1 MNPKKIRGNT
11 HPAVLLPA
19 VTMALAAAGFLS
31 SAQAA
36 LQTAGALLVNVDAT
50 TAPAGAVTSLPN
62 AGTMGGV
69 FEANGSVSSIA
80 PVNGSGTPGLLMDG
94 GGYLIHKDAV
104 GGTLISA
111 AAGITGANP
120 SSTVEAWVLNPS
132 IPGEETIVAWG
143 HRNGPDGSNMSL
155 NYGSHQKWGAVG
167 HWGGPD
173 IGWDSCCDVDSATIL
188 PGVPVGG
195 LWHHL
200 VYTYDGTTQRVY
212 VDGALRNSENVNL
225 AIHALPAITIGGQSE
240 DDAGNVTAGLRAT
253 MTIGRIRIHDDAL
266 DAAGVANNY
275 NFEKADFTGDGFAPV
290 APIHRYRFANASGGA
305 PTGSAV
311 TDSIGTAH
319 GVVLGEGAT
328 FTGSR
333 VTIPGGSSGSAAYV
347 DLPNGLLS
355 ANSSD
360 NGGSGQITLEGWTKI
375 TGARSWSRVLDW
387 GSSDISTIADD
398 QPGGLVGGELFGPGG
413 VGANTG
419 QGMDYLFYSAQ
430 EGDNVNR
437 HVVVVRNID
446 GVAGP
451 EESVAFDT
459 PTFNKDFHFA
469 VTWDENAGVL
479 KVYENGILVSERGI
493 TAAQNRFSTINDVNV
508 WLGRSNWTNDQNMQ
522 GEFDEFRIYNRVL
535 NISELTRSAAAGPAA
550 LNVPGEAP
558 SYDAQPQPK
567 TVEEQFPVSFSVEVK
582 GQGPMTF
589 QWFNG
594 ADAIPGATAQT
605 LTFVTSVSQNG
616 SQIKCVTTN
625 PLGSTESAAATL
637 TVLGD
642 STKPT
647 LVGAAGGTAW
657 GPDENTFGVRFSEAV
672 NEADAENAANYTL
685 PGYTI
690 VGPGQLQ
697 ADNITV
703 VFGVTP
709 SLKTATCKTLSVSN
723 VRDRSPSGNAIV
735 ANSQTGVV
743 YAEGAIRYHR
753 YNSGSSFPNIP
764 STITFHNKLENP
776 EGGGN
781 HGDNY
786 RGTAHA
792 LLAPPVSGAYTF
804 YISADDGAEVYL
816 STTES
821 PANKVQLAREPAWA
835 GFRNYTGGDT
845 DGTGTG
851 RGNPPSNISSPVNLT
866 AGCRYYIEFDFRE
879 GGGGDFCSVAWRT
892 PAGGPNPGV
901 PANGSEPIGA
911 QYLSP
916 YNIGMSIPAGTPADQ
931 TIAEGR
937 RAVLSVNAS
946 GSPFQSFQWYK
957 GDGTPI
963 ADATNST
970 YTTEPLMFPADDQS
984 SYYVIA
990 QNSFSSVTSRTAVLT
1005 VTDDPTPP
1013 TVLGVISSSDG
1024 LSVTVMFS
1032 EPMNVPTI
1040 IDSFQYLITDGMG
1053 TPLGL
1058 LSDGVASADGMSVV
1072 FMTDPQPLNTVYTV
1086 AFETGIQD
1094 FSGNPIAAGTTATFS
1109 SWVVGCGG
1117 GVTFERYNGNS
1128 GGNVIQTL
1136 LNNPKFPNSPDAV
1149 EIVPT
1154 FTAGAGEG
1162 DQYGE
1167 NYGGRLRALF
1177 IPNAS
1182 GNWVFHLTSDDAS
1195 VLYLN
1200 PTGPNAAGK
1209 VKIAEELGCCRN
1221 FDAIPSAAIPM
1232 VAGQGY
1238 YIECLY
1244 QEGGG
1249 GDYARVHARLQ
1260 SAPVP
1265 VGRSV
1270 NDAIP
1275 GSMLGSVSAPAGV
1288 GGPINITAQPAD
1300 MTVLANSVVSVSVA
1314 ASNPNGLPLCYQ
1326 WQRSDDGGATFTD
1339 IVGATR
1345 PTYSFGPVILAD
1357 DGAAFQCV
1365 IGVIGSSTVSTPALL
1380 TVLADEVAP
1389 TALSATVPFSL
1400 TNIVIRFSEFMTEAA
1415 VEDAFSYSIPGFSIV
1430 GDPVM
1435 NADGMSVTIALD
1447 APVAFGATVSVSM
1460 ENLTDLAGNSINP
1473 NPTTL
1478 TAVAPVVSCG
1488 FLLFQAYDTSST
1500 GGTAVDLLLN
1510 HPNYPNNPRD
1520 TAYIGSFNSREV
1532 YPDDSHEQFG
1542 GQVSGYFIP
1551 PTSGNWIFYLRSDDA
1566 SRLVM
1571 NPLGTDPAGATTLTE
1586 ELGCCNGFSAH
1597 ASAPQML
1604 TAGEKY
1610 YISAIYKE
1618 GGGGDFVQV
1627 AAKLDT
1633 DPTSPDALSPIPGA
1647 YLAALAYAEGSFV
1660 TIGTQPADQL
1670 FIIPTGALLSEN
1682 FTAGD
1687 GGFTVANEG
1696 MPFEGPWTYD
1706 PASGSWKSNG
1716 QGPEINRPSA
1726 TRLTTGPIT
1735 MTQSGAVN
1743 LTMDHRYSFE
1753 GGAWDG
1759 GQVLV
1764 SVNGG
1769 AFTLVP
1775 AAAFTVNGYNGS
1787 VLAGSAAVNKGQAA
1801 FINTS
1806 AGHGA
1811 GTLLNSVCSLGSFS
1825 QGDVVRV
1832 QFLAANDTN
1841 TRQDQPQWEISNVR
1855 VTSAS
1860 VNFNVTFSVSAT
1872 ASAQTFYQWER
1883 DNGAGF
1889 QPIAGANGATL
1900 TLAPTLADN
1909 GAVVRVRIYTLGSTT
1924 VSDSATLTVV
1934 QPNTPPQFACG
1945 PNQNVNED
1953 AGPQVVPN
1961 WATGIQVHSITR
1973 TPILY
1978 GGDFSSLPAGSILGG
1993 NAAIS
1998 GGILHLT
2005 DAVNS
2010 QQSSFVTPS
2019 VAAPIESFTVDF
2031 KARIGGGTCCGAR
2044 TADGWSLTIGN
2055 VSVPV
2060 SFPVA
2065 AEEGAAM
2072 SSGFAVNFDSWDNNN
2087 TDEAPAADLKVGGAV
2102 LAFQSLAGEREGGR
2116 APAGPL
2122 VTDPATGNPLGYS
2135 TGNDFVPV
2143 RVHMDADGTVDV
2155 DFKNVR
2161 ILDNVATGVTLPMV
2175 NTRLAFGARTGGAN
2189 DNHWI
2194 DDLSVVAFS
2203 PDSSG
2208 AEAGQTVQFLVSN
2221 NNNSLF
2227 SAQPAISADGTLTYT
2242 PAPNAC
2248 GSATVTVMAQDDGG
2262 TAYGG
2267 RDTSAACTF
2276 TINVACVNDCPV
2288 AGSQSVGGNEDI
2300 ALAIVLGGSDVE
2312 GDALT
2317 YAYSQPAHGTVTGTG
2332 PNVTYTPAA
2341 NYCGPDS
2348 FTYTVSDGQCT
2359 SGAGT
2364 VTITVACVND
2374 CPVAKALVSP
2384 LYQHPS
2390 LDGWTVL
2397 ALCSTNGYAV
2407 LNATTSSDQE
2417 GDALTYA
2424 WQVDLA
2430 SAGTGPWVTNVF
2442 GLGTHTIV
2450 LSADDGNCVGQDTV
2464 TIEVISASEIVEILI
2479 DEVEATALNTRVKR
2493 SLNSHLKTTQTA
2505 LDRCDVSLG
2514 LAQLEAFKNKLNVLI
2529 RVQDA
2534 ALRNQLARSTQAI
2547 IDAIKA
2553 AQALQSAVESAEA
2566 P

>member
-535 NISELTRSAAAGPAA
+535 SASELACSAGAGPAA

-657 GPDENTFGVRFSEAV
+657 GTDENTFGVRFSEAV

-1627 AAKLDT
+1627 AAKLET
-1633 DPTSPDALSPIPGA
+1633 DPTPPNSLSPISGA
-1647 YLAALAYAEGSFV
+1647 YLASLA
-1660 TIGTQPADQL
+1660 D
-1670 FIIPTGALLSEN
+1670 PTGAILNLTQNPVDQSFVISADTLLVEDFN
-1682 FTAGD
+1682 AGD
-1687 GGFTVANEG
+1687 GGFTVETPDGAFNTPWAYSGGSWQVVQDAAEVSHPMTTLLTSPELTVTKPG
-1696 MPFEGPWTYD
+1696 PLAITLNHRWSVEGPD
-1706 PASGSWKSNG
+1706 
-1716 QGPEINRPSA
+1716 
-1726 TRLTTGPIT
+1726 
-1735 MTQSGAVN
+1735 
-1743 LTMDHRYSFE
+1743 
-1753 GGAWDG
+1753 WDG
-1759 GQVLV
+1759 CQLQI
-1764 SVNGG
+1764 SINGG
-1769 AFTLVP
+1769 AFV
-1775 AAAFTVNGYNGS
+1775 AVNNFTQNGYNGL
-1787 VLAGSAAVNKGQAA
+1787 VGGGSASILKGQQAWVVDSPN
-1801 FINTS
+1801 FN
-1806 AGHGA
+1806 A
-1811 GTLLNSVCSLGSFS
+1811 GTVTSIGITPAVAT
-1825 QGDVVRV
+1825 GDRVRIR
-1832 QFLAANDTN
+1832 LTYAGDTN
-1841 TRQDQPQWEISNVR
+1841 TRGSSTPSWQVDEIKVVQAGAG
-1855 VTSAS
+1855 VTT
-1860 VNFNVTFSVSAT
+1860 VTFSAAAVGSLPGNNNPA
-1872 ASAQTFYQWER
+1872 TFYQWYC
-1883 DNGAGF
+1883 DNGSGF
-1889 QPIAGANGATL
+1889 VPVAGANSPNLTFTPVLAQNGNRYRAAIYIPGATV
-1900 TLAPTLADN
+1900 T
-1909 GAVVRVRIYTLGSTT
+1909 
-1924 VSDSATLTVV
+1924 SDSALLTVL
-1934 QPNTPPQFACG
+1934 QPNTPPTFACG
-1945 PNQNVNED
+1945 PDQNVNED
-1953 AGPQVVPN
+1953 AVPQVRAN
-1961 WATGIQVHSITR
+1961 WATGI
-1973 TPILY
+1973 TPHTPFVVPVERANVLTP
-1978 GGDFSSLPAGSILGG
+1978 GDPLVIVNGVDDGDGAAGAPPAGEVESHAIDGITQKYLNFLDLG
-1993 NAAIS
+1993 S
-1998 GGILHLT
+1998 GFST
-2005 DAVNS
+2005 
-2010 QQSSFVTPS
+2010 TPS
-2019 VAAPIESFTVDF
+2019 KGITVVTGVRF
-2031 KARIGGGTCCGAR
+2031 Y
-2044 TADGWSLTIGN
+2044 TANDAEERDPASYILEGSLTGTDGPWTVI
-2055 VSVPV
+2055 
-2060 SFPVA
+2060 
-2065 AEEGAAM
+2065 
-2072 SSGFAVNFDSWDNNN
+2072 SSGPLALPSTRN
-2087 TDEAPAADLKVGGAV
+2087 VGGAV
-2102 LAFQSLAGEREGGR
+2102 SIN
-2116 APAGPL
+2116 
-2122 VTDPATGNPLGYS
+2122 PATHAHQL
-2135 TGNDFVPV
+2135 
-2143 RVHMDADGTVDV
+2143 V
-2155 DFKNVR
+2155 DFPNGAGYTSYRVTFPTLKN
-2161 ILDNVATGVTLPMV
+2161 AGS
-2175 NTRLAFGARTGGAN
+2175 AN
-2189 DNHWI
+2189 SMQIAEVELLGIPFTPGD
-2194 DDLSVVAFS
+2194 
-2203 PDSSG
+2203 PG
-2208 AEAGQTVQFLVSN
+2208 AEAGQNVHFLLSN
-2221 NNNSLF
+2221 NNESLF

-2248 GSATVTVMAQDDGG
+2248 GSATVTVVAKDDGG
-2262 TAYGG
+2262 TADGG
-2267 RDTSAACTF
+2267 NDTSLPCSF

-2288 AGSQSVGGNEDI
+2288 AGNQSVGVNEDSSV
-2300 ALAIVLGGSDVE
+2300 AIVLTGSDVE
-2312 GDALT
+2312 GDALS
-2317 YAYSQPAHGTVTGTG
+2317 YGYSQPAHGTVTGTA
-2332 PNVTYTPAA
+2332 PNVAYTPAA

-2348 FTYTVSDGQCT
+2348 FTFTVNDGQCT
-2359 SGAGT
+2359 SAAAT
-2364 VTITVACVND
+2364 VTINVVCVPDDNI
-2374 CPVAKALVSP
+2374 CPVAVAKVSP
-2384 LYQHPS
+2384 LYSHPS
-2390 LDGWTVL
+2390 LTKLTVL
-2397 ALCSTNGYAV
+2397 SINGTNGYAV
-2407 LNATTSSDQE
+2407 LDGSLSSDAD
-2417 GDALTYA
+2417 GDALTYVWLIDGSPVPVA
-2424 WQVDLA
+2424 TGVLATNAFELGDHQVLLA
-2430 SAGTGPWVTNVF
+2430 V
-2442 GLGTHTIV
+2442 
-2450 LSADDGNCVGQDTV
+2450 DDGTCIGMDTV
-2464 TIEVISASEIVEILI
+2464 EIEVISATEAVELLI
-2479 DEVEATALNTRVKR
+2479 GDVNATGLSLRVQR
-2493 SLNSHLKTTQTA
+2493 SLNSHLKTTQLA
-2505 LDRCDVSLG
+2505 VEHCDVPLAI
-2514 LAQLEAFKNKLNVLI
+2514 AQLNAFKSKLNVLI
-2529 RVQDA
+2529 RVQQA
-2534 ALRNQLARSTQAI
+2534 ALRNELARKTQAL
-2547 IDAIKA
+2547 IDAINA
-2553 AQALQSAVESAEA
+2553 AAALQADCNPE
-2566 P
+2566 